1 MYIIVQIRVNEDKAY
16 WTRETFIDDA
26 EEQGCREVA
35 SCGISDENDF
45 AGMERKDWIVL
56 LAQEFIDIET
66 FVDCVRVWVFRRF
79 PTS

>member
-66 FVDCVRVWVFRRF
+66 FVDRERVWIFRRF